1 MGVDI
6 YGISPKLTSPAPEMP
21 KDYHEFTDEQQSAY
35 WSMRDEWEQTN
46 PGFYFRNN
54 WWHWRPI
61 QMLINVFN
69 DVNQINIPEDQL
81 KGLGENGGNGVKDKG
96 HCEQLAK
103 SFKEFTALMRNEGQ
117 NVVYFN
123 TGWWHFKDKELNGG
137 KSIDDQDLIDKL
149 NEKYPGIFFEAPT
162 LNGVDYEVSH
172 ATNVDNLEEF
182 TLFLENCNG
191 FEIY

>member
-1 MGVDI
+1 
-6 YGISPKLTSPAPEMP
+6 
-21 KDYHEFTDEQQSAY
+21 
-35 WSMRDEWEQTN
+35 
-46 PGFYFRNN
+46 
-54 WWHWRPI
+54 
-61 QMLINVFN
+61 
-69 DVNQINIPEDQL
+69 
-81 KGLGENGGNGVKDKG
+81 
-96 HCEQLAK
+96 
-103 SFKEFTALMRNEGQ
+103 
-117 NVVYFN
+117 VYFN

-149 NEKYPGIFFEAPT
+149 NQKYPGIFFEAPT